1 MNEETA
7 NVLNLRC
14 IEGKS
19 RLSDKLAINMEEIDR
34 RVAVALKL
42 LDEWK
47 RRHCPIENVAD
58 HLRVS
63 NSHLRQLFRQY
74 IGISPGKYLK
84 LVRLQSARALI
95 DDTFLSIKEVVA
107 EVGYGDISHFVR
119 DFKAYYGLTPT
130 QVRMPSGNK
139 RENHRLHGVFANK

>member
-7 NVLNLRC
+7 NVLNFRC
-14 IEGKS
+14 IEDKS

-47 RRHCPIENVAD
+47 CRHCPIENVAD

-119 DFKAYYGLTPT
+119 DFKVYYGLTPT
-130 QVRMPSGNK
+130 QVRMPSNK
-139 RENHRLHGVFANK
+139 RENRRLHGVFANK

>member
-1 MNEETA
+1 MNEKTA
-7 NVLNLRC
+7 NVLNFRC
-14 IEGKS
+14 NEGKS
-19 RLSDKLAINMEEIDR
+19 RLSNRLAINVEEIDR

-47 RRHCPIENVAD
+47 CRHCPIENVAD
-58 HLRVS
+58 HLRIS
-63 NSHLRQLFRQY
+63 NSHLRQLFRHY

-84 LVRLQSARALI
+84 LMRLQSARALI

-119 DFKAYYGLTPT
+119 DFKTHYGLTPT
-130 QVRMPSGNK
+130 QVRMPHRNK
-139 RENHRLHGVFANK
+139 LENRRLHGVFANK